1 MPGAEGTGSDVPGA
15 FRARAAELGLR
26 FVANPLGEGYR
37 ARAGTANDVAAIAAA
52 IRKGSLAAAER
63 DDEKVI
69 FIAPDSG
76 DVLSLFARLRKDPA
90 IARLVIVTTP
100 AAIRR
105 LLLAR
110 YRMALVRDATDR
122 LARWRPD
129 LSARLLVTRIE
140 GAILAVLLFAIA
152 AAVFLLGAPAVAA
165 IEILAGFVFLATVLL
180 RMQAI
185 SVVTHR
191 RRHRRTELPRVEPDN
206 LPVYSILLPLYRE
219 PHMVAELAGCMQ
231 RLVWPREKLDIKL
244 IVEADDSATL
254 AAAKALRLQPPF
266 EILAVPSYGPR
277 TKPKAL
283 AFALPLARGEYVT
296 VFDAEDRPDPL
307 QLVEAHL
314 AFERGGADLA
324 CVQAPLLVDNTATNG
339 LTALFALEYSVQ
351 FDGVLPLLADLDL
364 PLPLGGTSNHFRRAV
379 LEEVGGWDP
388 YNVTEDADLG
398 LRLAR
403 FGYRSGVIDRPT
415 LEEAPRTVGVWLGQR
430 TRWLKGWMQTLLVHL
445 RSPRRLLREI
455 GPRRFAYCLLVLFGS
470 LVAAAIHPV
479 YLATALALLF
489 DPARLWRA
497 DSPLFAAMTML
508 SLFNLVSAYGVF
520 VLLSRET
527 FRLRRLPWPASALF
541 YLPAYWLLMS
551 LACYRAIGE
560 LIIAPHHWSKTCH
573 VGRRVRPAAQPAE
586 ETSEK
591 VAQPVG

>member
-351 FDGVLPLLADLDL
+351 FDGVLPLLADHDL

-560 LIIAPHHWSKTCH
+560 LIIAPHHWSKTRH

>member
-1 MPGAEGTGSDVPGA
+1 MPGADGPGTDVPGA
-15 FRARAAELGLR
+15 YRTRAAELGLR
-26 FVANPLGEGYR
+26 FIASPTGEGYR
-37 ARAGTANDVAAIAAA
+37 ARPDMADDVAAIAAT
-52 IRKGSLAAAER
+52 IRRGSLAAAER
-63 DDEKVI
+63 DGERAI
-69 FIAPDSG
+69 FIAPERG
-76 DVLSLFARLRKDPA
+76 DLRSLSARVRADPA
-90 IARLVIVTTP
+90 IAGLVMVTTP
-100 AAIRR
+100 AAVRR

-110 YRMALVRDATDR
+110 YRMALVRDATER
-122 LARWRPD
+122 LATRRPD
-129 LSARLLVTRIE
+129 LSARRLVTRAE
-140 GAILAVLLFAIA
+140 GAVLATVLFGIA
-152 AAVFLLGAPAVAA
+152 AAIFLLGAPAIAA
-165 IEILAGFVFLATVLL
+165 IEILAGLVFLATILL

-191 RRHRRTELPRVEPDN
+191 RRHRRTELPQVEPES
-206 LPVYSILLPLYRE
+206 LPVYSILLPVYRE
-219 PHMVAELAGCMQ
+219 PHMLAELVGCME

-244 IVEADDSATL
+244 IVEADDKATL
-254 AAAKALRLQPPF
+254 AAARVLRLQAPF
-266 EILAVPSYGPR
+266 EVLAVPAFGPR

-283 AFALPLARGEYVT
+283 AFALPLARGELVT

-307 QLVEAHL
+307 QLIEAYL
-314 AFERGGADLA
+314 AFQRGGPDLA

-379 LEEVGGWDP
+379 LEDVGGWDP

-403 FGYRSGVIDRPT
+403 FGYRTGVIERPT
-415 LEEAPRTVGVWLGQR
+415 LEEAPRTVSVWLGQR

-479 YLATALALLF
+479 YLATALALIF

-527 FRLRRLPWPASALF
+527 FHLRHLPWPASALV
-541 YLPAYWLLMS
+541 YLPAYWLLLS
-551 LACYRAIGE
+551 IACYRAIGE
-560 LIIAPHHWSKTCH
+560 LIIAPHHWSKTRH
-573 VGRRVRPAAQPAE
+573 VGRRVQPAVQRAE
-586 ETSEK
+586 ATEK
-591 VAQPVG
+591 LAQPVG